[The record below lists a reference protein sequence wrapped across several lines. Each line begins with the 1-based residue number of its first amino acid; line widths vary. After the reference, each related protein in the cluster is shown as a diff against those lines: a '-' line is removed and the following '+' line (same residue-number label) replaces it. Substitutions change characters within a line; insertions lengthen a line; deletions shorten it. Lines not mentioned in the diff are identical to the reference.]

1 MCADP
6 NVTVLPL
13 QNNFR
18 PNIKHPVNAI
28 QYCTT
33 HIVLFFFFNF
43 MKIYLTYMS
52 FRYLY
57 IYTKILIIVY
67 PCGIVLDAFAERGIS
82 ESWTNQ

>member
-1 MCADP
+1 MLF
-6 NVTVLPL
+6 NTVRRTL
-13 QNNFR
+13 FF
-18 PNIKHPVNAI
+18 
-28 QYCTT
+28 
-33 HIVLFFFFNF
+33 FFFFNF

>member
-1 MCADP
+1 MLF
-6 NVTVLPL
+6 NTV
-13 QNNFR
+13 R
-18 PNIKHPVNAI
+18 R
-28 QYCTT
+28 T
-33 HIVLFFFFNF
+33 LFFFFEIF

-57 IYTKILIIVY
+57 IYTKILIIVRVY